1 MIVKRIIRGEKTFT
15 PTCDICGEEL
25 EIAYDYADAIENVKE
40 AGWQSR
46 FVDGEWMNFCLEC
59 Q

>member
-1 MIVKRIIRGEKTFT
+1 VKKMIVKRIIRGEKTFT

-25 EIAYDYADAIENVKE
+25 EIAYDYADAVENVKE

-46 FVDGEWMNFCLEC
+46 FVD
-59 Q
+59 